1 MADNLGWVAMIGQE
15 SREMEEPG
23 KEERTTNT
31 QIDVFVQ
38 RVSYDFQ
45 DVIPGYFDIL
55 RWGS

>member
-55 RWGS
+55 R